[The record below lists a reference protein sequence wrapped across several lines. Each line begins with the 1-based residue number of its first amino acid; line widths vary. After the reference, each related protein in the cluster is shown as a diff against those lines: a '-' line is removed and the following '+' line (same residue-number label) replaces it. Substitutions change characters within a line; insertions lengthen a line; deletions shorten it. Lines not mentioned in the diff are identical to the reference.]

1 MTLTKVPW
9 TIVVVTEDRTTKRG
23 VLTLQFRWIHAHRVD
38 LVKYVV
44 FLLSDSVVVASRIG
58 RLDTAGCASQTGPCD
73 DHIFQPL

>member
-58 RLDTAGCASQTGPCD
+58 RLDTVADGSMRRPYISTFM
-73 DHIFQPL
+73 I